1 VTVDWLSRGE
11 LERDEVV
18 GLIDDALVA
27 ILAVAGEARRR
38 PRVDSVYSSM

>member
-1 VTVDWLSRGE
+1 VAFTEEVTVDWLSRGE

-27 ILAVAGEARRR
+27 IVAVAEGAGR
-38 PRVDSVYSSM
+38 PSGG